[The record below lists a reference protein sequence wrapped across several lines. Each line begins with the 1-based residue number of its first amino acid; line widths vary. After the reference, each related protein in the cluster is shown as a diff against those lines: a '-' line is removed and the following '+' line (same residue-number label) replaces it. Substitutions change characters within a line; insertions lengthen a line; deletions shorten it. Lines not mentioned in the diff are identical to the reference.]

1 MAGEGHF
8 PPVSAFSAG
17 LRCACPR
24 CGRGRLFKGFLE
36 TAQVCTVCGL
46 ELSSQDSGD
55 GPAVFIILILGFVV
69 VGLALWTEIAHEP
82 PLWVH
87 ALLWPPLIL
96 GGSLGLLRP
105 CKAVMIALQY
115 RNRGHTFGADSAFGF
130 DPGGADAGTS
140 DSGDSDMGNSGKGR

>member
-1 MAGEGHF
+1 MCNA
-8 PPVSAFSAG
+8 
-17 LRCACPR
+17 
-24 CGRGRLFKGFLE
+24 
-36 TAQVCTVCGL
+36 CGL
-46 ELSSQDSGD
+46 ELASQDSGD

-105 CKAVMIALQY
+105 CKAAMIALQY
-115 RNRGHTFGADSAFGF
+115 RNRGHTFGADPGGA
-130 DPGGADAGTS
+130 DPGGADPGGADTGTS
-140 DSGDSDMGNSGKGR
+140 GKGDLDTGDPGRGDSGRGDSGKGR